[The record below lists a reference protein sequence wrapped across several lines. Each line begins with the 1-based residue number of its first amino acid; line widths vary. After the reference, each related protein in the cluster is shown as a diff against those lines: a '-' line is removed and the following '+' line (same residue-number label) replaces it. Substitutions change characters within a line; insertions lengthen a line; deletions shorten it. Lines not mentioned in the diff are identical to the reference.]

1 MQKPPVHRAGGYIYY
16 GGATVKVILPSEGEI
31 RRLYMSGYTV
41 KQIITMVYSCTA
53 KVMKNKVMKKDVAH
67 YVERVISTYHY
78 WEEKEE

>member
-16 GGATVKVILPSEGEI
+16 GGATVKVILPSDDEI

-53 KVMKNKVMKKDVAH
+53 KIMKKHVAH
-67 YVERVISTYHY
+67 YVEQAIASYHY
-78 WEEKEE
+78 WEDEEE